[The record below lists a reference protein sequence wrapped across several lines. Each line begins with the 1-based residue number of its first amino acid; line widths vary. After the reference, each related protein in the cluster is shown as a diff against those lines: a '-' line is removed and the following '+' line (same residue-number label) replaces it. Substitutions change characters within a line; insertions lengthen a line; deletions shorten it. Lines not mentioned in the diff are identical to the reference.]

1 MRIIIESMIYENF
14 FLFFL
19 YSKLGLDLIPRVG
32 PLAVNP
38 TEVGI
43 VSLHN
48 FHSSSDENTKNTS
61 VSFYD
66 KKREFDDY
74 FFQTKIESW
83 YIEA

>member
-1 MRIIIESMIYENF
+1 MSIF
-14 FLFFL
+14 FFL

-32 PLAVNP
+32 PLAVNA

-61 VSFYD
+61 VSLYD
-66 KKREFDDY
+66 KKLCNFSKYSKY
-74 FFQTKIESW
+74 FELNRVV
-83 YIEA
+83 AH